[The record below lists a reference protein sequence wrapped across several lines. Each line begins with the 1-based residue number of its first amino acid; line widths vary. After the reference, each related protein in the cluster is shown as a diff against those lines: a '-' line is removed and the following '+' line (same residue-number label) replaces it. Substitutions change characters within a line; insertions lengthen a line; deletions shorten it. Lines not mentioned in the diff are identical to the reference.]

1 MMINIE
7 TVTRFFMWCTII
19 NVALLVF
26 SFMIFAFA
34 GDFVYRIHSKWFP
47 MPRETFNVVFYCFI
61 GAYKLFVYVFN
72 IVPWIALAIIG

>member
-1 MMINIE
+1 MINIE